1 MQRRQIFVLP
11 ERFRQL
17 WRLGLGAVKR
27 RRLFAGLLCPQFV
40 LLFDQRGD
48 THLLRWNGWSDG
60 AASADQAGEHDG
72 EATQT

>member
-1 MQRRQIFVLP
+1 
-11 ERFRQL
+11 
-17 WRLGLGAVKR
+17 
-27 RRLFAGLLCPQFV
+27 